1 MMHLLF
7 IGDVVGKTGRN
18 SLRQCLPGIYENYRI
33 DLTIANGENSA
44 GGAGI
49 THAVY
54 VELRNMGIDVITG
67 GNHSWDQKE
76 VLDFID
82 HEPGLIRPANY
93 PPDTTPGEG
102 SVVIEPASGGP
113 RIAVI
118 NLIGRVF
125 MRHADCPF
133 RTADREISLLKDK
146 ADFIVVDFHAEATS
160 EKEALGWY
168 LDGRVS
174 AVIGT
179 HSHVQ
184 TADERILPAG
194 TAYITDVGMAGL
206 YNSILGVDKEGP
218 LQRFLTQMPHKLTI
232 SEGKKVFNAVIIELD
247 EKSGKAIAIERI
259 YRII

>member
-1 MMHLLF
+1 MRLLF

-18 SLRQCLPGIYENYRI
+18 SLIKCLPGIYSKEKI
-33 DLTIANGENSA
+33 DFTVANGENSA

-49 THAVY
+49 THQVY
-54 VELRNMGIDVITG
+54 LELRNMGIDVITG
-67 GNHSWDQKE
+67 GNHSWDQKD
-76 VLDFID
+76 VLSFID
-82 HEPGLIRPANY
+82 HEQCLIRPANY

-102 SVVIEPASGGP
+102 SVVIEPANGGP
-113 RIAVI
+113 RVAVL

-125 MRHADCPF
+125 MRQVDCPF
-133 RTADREISLLKDK
+133 RSADREIEHLKNK

-160 EKEALGWY
+160 EKEAMGWY

-174 AVIGT
+174 AVLGT

-184 TADERILPAG
+184 TADERILPQG

-206 YNSILGVDKEGP
+206 YDSILGVDKEGP
-218 LQRFLTQMPHKLTI
+218 LKRFLTQMPHKLSI
-232 SEGKKVFNAVIIELD
+232 SDGKKIFNAVIVELD
-247 EKSGKAIAIERI
+247 EESGKAVAIERI

>member
-1 MMHLLF
+1 MRLLF

-18 SLRQCLPGIYENYRI
+18 SLMKCLPDIYSNERI
-33 DLTIANGENSA
+33 DLTAANGENAA

-49 THAVY
+49 THQVY
-54 VELRNMGIDVITG
+54 VELRNMGVDVITG

-76 VLDFID
+76 VLNFID
-82 HEPGLIRPANY
+82 HEPSLIRPANY

-102 SVVIEPASGGP
+102 SVIIEPANGGP
-113 RIAVI
+113 RVAVL

-133 RTADREISLLKDK
+133 RSADREIEQLKDK

-184 TADERILPAG
+184 TADERILPQG

-206 YNSILGVDKEGP
+206 YDSILGVDKEGP
-218 LQRFLTQMPHKLTI
+218 LKRFLTQMPHKLSI
-232 SEGKKVFNAVIIELD
+232 SDGKKVFNAVIVELD
-247 EKSGKAIAIERI
+247 EKSGKAVAIERI

>member
-1 MMHLLF
+1 MRLLF
-7 IGDVVGKTGRN
+7 IGDVVGKTGRK
-18 SLRQCLPGIYENYRI
+18 SLMRCLPDIYENYRI

-54 VELRNMGIDVITG
+54 IELRNLGVDVITG
-67 GNHSWDQKE
+67 GNHSWDQKD
-76 VLDFID
+76 VLNFID

-93 PPDTTPGEG
+93 PPDTTPGAG
-102 SVVIEPASGGP
+102 SVIIEPANGGP
-113 RIAVI
+113 RVAVL

-125 MRHADCPF
+125 MRQVDCPF
-133 RTADREISLLKDK
+133 RSADREISRLKEK
-146 ADFIVVDFHAEATS
+146 ADLIVVDFHAEATS
-160 EKEALGWY
+160 EKEAMGWY

-184 TADERILPAG
+184 TADERILPEG

-206 YNSILGVDKEGP
+206 YDSILGVDKEGP

-232 SEGKKVFNAVIIELD
+232 SDGKKVFNAVIIELD
-247 EKSGKAIAIERI
+247 EESGRAVFIERL
-259 YRII
+259 YRVM